1 VLALEKRSIRV
12 SLRPLGVYI
21 YAFGSQS
28 CATRLV
34 FKGSA
39 RLGPTKLRFCS
50 KTLFLWAFRSA
61 FGLAPQNAT
70 RFSAVKRPKTKPR
83 MASSGTGPRRRPPVT
98 HFGEK
103 RVSSRALHPPS
114 AALGPTFRCGTFLF
128 VALALA
134 DSSSARLTTC
144 KPQNT
149 SASYRSITNR
159 HQPPTICSTNKSLLN
174 TKKGFAEHTSP
185 RLFSENSMPNQARL
199 KLDYGADEIAY
210 PPTTK
215 GRSREA
221 YPPTEGRCRRQS
233 LEWWRYAGCGFAAG
247 KRAPRRCAPT
257 KAAQRICRAGAEGV
271 FRRHAKRRQKR
282 RKRPDF
288 DASSFCREA

>member
-1 VLALEKRSIRV
+1 MFR
-12 SLRPLGVYI
+12 
-21 YAFGSQS
+21 
-28 CATRLV
+28 AT
-34 FKGSA
+34 
-39 RLGPTKLRFCS
+39 
-50 KTLFLWAFRSA
+50 
-61 FGLAPQNAT
+61 
-70 RFSAVKRPKTKPR
+70 
-83 MASSGTGPRRRPPVT
+83 
-98 HFGEK
+98 
-103 RVSSRALHPPS
+103 
-114 AALGPTFRCGTFLF
+114 
-128 VALALA
+128 ALA

-233 LEWWRYAGCGFAAG
+233 LEWWRYAGCGFAPRIELAFG
-247 KRAPRRCAPT
+247 DSASLRGIRGAAKRADGTSASADATKKNAPYG
-257 KAAQRICRAGAEGV
+257 R
-271 FRRHAKRRQKR
+271 
-282 RKRPDF
+282 
-288 DASSFCREA
+288 